1 MTESATAQPSSPRRR
16 ATTIAVLGTLAVL
29 AAAAAFLA
37 LRQNQEPVRQKS
49 IAQALMEVRSE
60 TCSGRDLKGTGVR
73 MEVFASSDLSSA
85 PLQEG
90 LVPVL
95 DLNVTPR
102 TPVQPGQTVRWTGW
116 IKGPESG
123 KHRFHLPA
131 GVSGTLT
138 ISNTDIITPVTA
150 DSAGMQLEKSR
161 FYSFTLVVP
170 VDKAA
175 ADAGTWLLS
184 WSNAA
189 QEPQPVTRG
198 FLFPPS
204 NVVGKPINVATKS

>member
-1 MTESATAQPSSPRRR
+1 MNKTSFSRPANVRQVTMAVGLIALVASATACAKRENAESGRSRN
-16 ATTIAVLGTLAVL
+16 L
-29 AAAAAFLA
+29 
-37 LRQNQEPVRQKS
+37 
-49 IAQALMEVRSE
+49 AQALMEVRSE
-60 TCSGRDLKGTGVR
+60 TCSGRTLKGTGVR
-73 MEVFASSDLSSA
+73 MEVLASSDLNSA
-85 PLQEG
+85 PVQEG

-116 IKGPESG
+116 IKGPETG
-123 KHRFHLPA
+123 THRFHLPA

-138 ISNTDIITPVTA
+138 ISNTEIITPATA

-175 ADAGTWLLS
+175 TDAGTWLLS
-184 WSNAA
+184 WSNAT